1 MQAVLD
7 AERATEV
14 DQVVASLYD
23 GVVCPGDWY
32 DALDASRLALGA
44 DSFHLF
50 TLRRRDATVLGPVLS
65 NVVEASAPGGEPLG
79 LLGAMTRGA
88 PVGVPLPSHGPT
100 AVLAIVL
107 RTDEETREVLG
118 FVRDSA
124 GAPWGAA
131 SRAVFDCLAPHL
143 VRASGLRAHILHLT
157 GPAAIGLSTLDG
169 LAQGMAVVD
178 EECRVQYLNRAA
190 QACCS
195 EEGGVGRVAHGRLL
209 PAQVPQQPAF
219 RQLVRLACEPSG
231 SATGG
236 VLRARAGAG
245 AVVGISV
252 WPLKASHRHLALVV
266 FAGQAAV
273 TSAGPCAL
281 GRVLGL
287 TPSEAGLALLL
298 AEGKTLKDF
307 ADLRRCTGHTARSHL
322 KNLMQ
327 KTGCHR
333 QMELV
338 QLVQAMRPA
347 WSAGPAPARPEPVA
361 PATLR
366 PPFP

>member
-1 MQAVLD
+1 MQAMLD
-7 AERATEV
+7 AQEAVAV

-32 DALDASRLALGA
+32 DALDALRLMLGA

-50 TLRRRDATVLGPVLS
+50 TLRRSDATVLGQVLG
-65 NVVEASAPGGEPLG
+65 NAIEASTPDGESLG
-79 LLGAMTRGA
+79 LLKGMARGA

-107 RTDEETREVLG
+107 RADEETREVLG

-124 GAPWGAA
+124 GAPWGAT
-131 SRAVFDCLAPHL
+131 SRSVFDRLSPHL
-143 VRASGLRAHILHLT
+143 VRASALRAHVLQQT

-169 LAQGMAVVD
+169 LVQGMAVID
-178 EECRVQYLNRAA
+178 AECRVLYLNRAA
-190 QACCS
+190 QACCT
-195 EEGGVGRVAHGRLL
+195 EEGGMGRVAHDRLL
-209 PAQVPQQPAF
+209 PAQLRQQPAF
-219 RQLVRLACEPSG
+219 RQLVRRACEPSG
-231 SATGG
+231 NATGG
-236 VLRARAGAG
+236 VLRTRGGAG
-245 AVVGISV
+245 AAVGMSV

-266 FAGQAAV
+266 FAGPPAV
-273 TSAGPCAL
+273 STAGPCML
-281 GRVLGL
+281 DRLLGL
-287 TPSEAGLALLL
+287 TPSEARLAQLL

-307 ADLRRCTGHTARSHL
+307 ADLRQCTSHTARSHL

-347 WSAGPAPARPEPVA
+347 WNAGPVPF
-361 PATLR
+361 R

>member
-236 VLRARAGAG
+236 PPAAPLSASRPLLRPAFSRSQRASLRRWCRSSPQRLRGVAAP
-245 AVVGISV
+245 AV
-252 WPLKASHRHLALVV
+252 
-266 FAGQAAV
+266 
-273 TSAGPCAL
+273 PCA
-281 GRVLGL
+281 
-287 TPSEAGLALLL
+287 
-298 AEGKTLKDF
+298 
-307 ADLRRCTGHTARSHL
+307 RS
-322 KNLMQ
+322 
-327 KTGCHR
+327 
-333 QMELV
+333 
-338 QLVQAMRPA
+338 
-347 WSAGPAPARPEPVA
+347 APCVSRMCSRSGMCSPVA
-361 PATLR
+361 GSTYTASSPKRQAWKRL
-366 PPFP
+366 